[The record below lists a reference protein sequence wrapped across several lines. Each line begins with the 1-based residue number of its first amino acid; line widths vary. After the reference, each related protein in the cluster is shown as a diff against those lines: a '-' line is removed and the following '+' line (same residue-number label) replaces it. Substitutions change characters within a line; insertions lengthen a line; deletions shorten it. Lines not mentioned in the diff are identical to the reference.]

1 MKHTLTLTGSA
12 SALIAAMT
20 AFEEHTAGSGQA
32 STNNT
37 GNAPTS
43 TGTGT
48 PVAPVSPPSAPTG
61 AAPTPPAPSP
71 SMTPPETASPDDSDE
86 DAPDNTDGAGVELDA
101 DGLPWDERIHS
112 SNHQLTAK
120 GVWASRRGG
129 PKGEERAT
137 IEAELRAG
145 LQEQPGDP
153 AAENTAPP
161 PPMPTASEP
170 VAPPAAPVPP
180 PVNANPPMPPVAQ
193 PAPPPVPAPTPA
205 AEQPATP
212 ATPAPAA
219 PVEQQQ
225 PAPAADDD
233 TEWDFTTFM
242 NAAASKFGE
251 GDGQLSTE
259 YLAGVCQAHKIG
271 SITDAA
277 PNPEL
282 IGKLVA
288 QFHAD
293 GRW

>member
-20 AFEEHTAGSGQA
+20 AFEEH
-32 STNNT
+32 T

-61 AAPTPPAPSP
+61 AVPIPPAPSP

-86 DAPDNTDGAGVELDA
+86 DAPDNTDGGDVELDA

-129 PKGEERAT
+129 PKGEERAA
-137 IEAELRAG
+137 IEQELRAG

-153 AAENTAPP
+153 AAENAAAPAPNAPP

-225 PAPAADDD
+225 PAAETADD

-242 NAAASKFGE
+242 NAAAPKFGE

-259 YLAGVCQAHKIG
+259 YLAGVCQANGIG

-282 IGKLVA
+282 IGKLVQ
-288 QFHAD
+288 QFQAD